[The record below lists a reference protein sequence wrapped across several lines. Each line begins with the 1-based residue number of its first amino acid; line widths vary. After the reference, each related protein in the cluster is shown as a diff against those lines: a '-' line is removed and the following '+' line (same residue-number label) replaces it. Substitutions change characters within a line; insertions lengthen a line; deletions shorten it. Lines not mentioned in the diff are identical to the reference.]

1 MGRFIFHECFGTIY
15 EGLILNFQGEKDYEK
30 FETARRLKGI
40 VGNIRENY
48 TKDLKSKE
56 MRVRQRAV
64 ALYFIDK
71 ACNSFGFPYS
81 TIFFSRF

>member
-1 MGRFIFHECFGTIY
+1 MAGFIFHENFLTLY
-15 EGLILNFQGEKDYEK
+15 EESKFNFQGEKDYEK

-40 VGNIRENY
+40 VGSIRENY

-71 ACNSFGFPYS
+71 ACNYLSFIYLVR
-81 TIFFSRF
+81 FFS